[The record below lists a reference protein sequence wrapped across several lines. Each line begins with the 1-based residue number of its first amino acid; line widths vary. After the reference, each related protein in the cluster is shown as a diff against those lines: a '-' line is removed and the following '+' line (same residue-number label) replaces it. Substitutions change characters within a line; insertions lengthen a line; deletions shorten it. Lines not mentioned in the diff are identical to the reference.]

1 MTGRST
7 SADIVALRE
16 DLSRRF
22 RTIESELFV
31 GDRKLSVMHPASA
44 DDLIDEK
51 EFERD
56 ERLPYWADIWPSARV
71 LASHIAQLPGKGRA
85 LLELGCGAGL
95 VATASVIAGFRVCA
109 TDYYED
115 ALRFTEL
122 NVAEETGLLPETR
135 LVDWRKFP
143 TDLGRFDLVV
153 GSDVLYERIYGR
165 LVAKAID
172 MTLARNGEAV
182 IADPGRIAADEFV
195 HATRERGLTLVAH
208 DKVPYV
214 DGAIRQTISL
224 YRFRRGA

>member
-1 MTGRST
+1 VSERAT

-16 DLSRRF
+16 QLSRRF
-22 RTIESELFV
+22 QTIESELLV
-31 GDRKLSVMHPASA
+31 GDRKLSLLHPASA

-56 ERLPYWADIWPSARV
+56 DRLPYWADIWPSARV
-71 LASHIAQLPGKGRA
+71 LASYITQLPGKGRT

-95 VATASVIAGFRVCA
+95 VATVAALAGFRVCA

-122 NVAEETGLLPETR
+122 NVAEETGLVPETR
-135 LVDWRKFP
+135 LVDWRKIP

-195 HATRERGLTLVAH
+195 YAARARGLALAGH
-208 DKVPYV
+208 ERVPYV

-224 YRFRRGA
+224 YRFKRA

>member
-1 MTGRST
+1 VSARST

-16 DLSRRF
+16 ELSRRF

-51 EFERD
+51 DFERD
-56 ERLPYWADIWPSARV
+56 ERLPYWADIWPSARI
-71 LASHIAQLPGKGRA
+71 LASYIAQLPGNGRT

-95 VATASVIAGFRVCA
+95 VATVAAVAGFRVCA

-122 NVAEETGLLPETR
+122 NVAEETGLIPETR
-135 LVDWRKFP
+135 LVDWRNIP
-143 TDLGRFDLVV
+143 TDLGRFDFIV

-172 MTLARNGEAV
+172 MTLSRGGEAV

-195 HATRERGLTLVAH
+195 YAARARGLALVSH
-208 DKVPYV
+208 ERIPYV

-224 YRFRRGA
+224 YRFKRA

>member
-1 MTGRST
+1 MQRANRDHWNAT
-7 SADIVALRE
+7 SDRYQAGHGDQLARAPKAWGGWSVPESEVLALG
-16 DLSRRF
+16 DLS
-22 RTIESELFV
+22 EL
-31 GDRKLSVMHPASA
+31 
-44 DDLIDEK
+44 
-51 EFERD
+51 
-56 ERLPYWADIWPSARV
+56 RV
-71 LASHIAQLPGKGRA
+71 
-85 LLELGCGAGL
+85 LELGCGAGL
-95 VATASVIAGFRVCA
+95 VATVAAVAGFRVCA

-122 NVAEETGLLPETR
+122 NVAEETGLVPETR
-135 LVDWRKFP
+135 LVDWRKIP

-195 HATRERGLTLVAH
+195 YAARARGLALVSH
-208 DKVPYV
+208 ERIPYV

-224 YRFRRGA
+224 YRFKRA